1 MSRTLYVSAAAVG
14 AVLCFNAVCYGQT
27 TGKILPGHVPA
38 AVAQLHLQ
46 PVGNLPSGQRLNLAI
61 GLPLR
66 NPQALD
72 QFLEQLYN
80 PASTNFHQY
89 LTPEQFTE
97 RFGPTE
103 QDYQAV
109 IAFAK
114 RHHLSFTATSANR
127 LVLNVSGSV
136 ADLQQAFHVT
146 MRTYRH
152 PTENREFYAPDV
164 EPAVDP
170 ALPVADVSGLNNYAL
185 PHPKNLLVRRLN
197 ETGNVSPKSGSG
209 PSGTYLGNDFRAA
222 YAPGVS
228 LTGSGQMLGL
238 LEFDGY
244 YSNDI
249 ASYESQAGLTN
260 VPLQNTLL
268 NNVSGVPGYSGISG
282 AVDEVSLDIEMA
294 ISMAPGLTKVVVFEG
309 GNPTTILNAMVV
321 SNGVKTL
328 SSSWGWSGG
337 PSTTTDSIFKE
348 MAAQG
353 QSFFNAAGDKDAFT
367 IGANSANGVDNPS
380 LDNAPSSSP
389 YIMQV
394 GGTTLTT
401 TGPGGAWSS
410 ETVWN
415 WGGGTGTA
423 GGVSSYYTIPTWQTN
438 VSMAGNGGS
447 KSYRN
452 IPDVALTADNVYVI
466 YDNGSA
472 GDFGGTSCATPL
484 WAAFT
489 ALVNQQAA
497 LSGKPSVG
505 FINPAVYAIGA
516 SAGYGTDFHDITTGN
531 NTWSDS
537 PNNYY
542 AVAGYDLC
550 TGWGTPNGQNLI
562 NALAPPGALGITPL
576 SGFAASGQIGGPFS
590 GGAETFTLTN
600 ASGTSLNWSL
610 INPASWLSFSS
621 TGGALAGAGQA
632 SVTASLNSA
641 ANSLAVGSYSANVW
655 FTNQT
660 DGVAQL
666 CQFMLQVLPPLA
678 VLPAGGLAS
687 SGVAGGPFSP
697 ASQNFVV
704 TNTSSSLVNWSVI
717 NNSLWLNVSPG
728 GGTLSADGQA
738 TLTASLASA
747 ANTLSAGTYPAS
759 VLITNQ
765 IGGTVNLPFTL
776 QVLPLIQNG
785 GFETGD
791 FTAWTLSGNTAD
803 TLVTANS
810 AFVHSG
816 ADGAAL
822 GPTSLGYLSQTVTT
836 VAGGNY
842 LLSLWLDNPRNVD
855 GATPNVFFAQ
865 WNGNTVLY
873 QTNIPYISWTNLQC
887 VVTATGSS
895 SVLQFGYYDVP
906 YYLGLDDISLTPLPA
921 LSLQAASQNNT
932 QIAGQTSASFNLTWN
947 TVNGLVYQVQYST
960 NLPGTNWINLGKP
973 IIATGAPLT
982 VTDTNA
988 INSSAQRFYRY
999 EILY

>member
-1 MSRTLYVSAAAVG
+1 
-14 AVLCFNAVCYGQT
+14 
-27 TGKILPGHVPA
+27 VPA
-38 AVAQLHLQ
+38 AVARLHLQ
-46 PVGNLPSGQRLNLAI
+46 PVGNLPSSQRLNLVI

-66 NPQALD
+66 NSQALD
-72 QFLEQLYN
+72 QFLEQLYD
-80 PASTNFHQY
+80 PASTIFHQY

-103 QDYQAV
+103 EDYQAV
-109 IAFAK
+109 IAFAQ
-114 RHHLSFTATSANR
+114 RNHLTITATSANR

-136 ADLQQAFHVT
+136 ADIQQAFHVT
-146 MRTYRH
+146 MRSYRH

-164 EPAVDP
+164 EPTVDP
-170 ALPVADVSGLNNYAL
+170 ALPVADVSGLNNYEL
-185 PHPKNLLVRRLN
+185 PHPKNLLVRPLN
-197 ETGNVSPKSGSG
+197 KTGNVSPKSGSG
-209 PSGTYLGNDFRAA
+209 PSGTYMGNDFRAA

-294 ISMAPGLTKVVVFEG
+294 ISMAPGLAKVVVFEG
-309 GNPTTILNAMVV
+309 GEPITVLNAMVA
-321 SNGVKTL
+321 SNGVKSL
-328 SSSWGWSGG
+328 SSSWGWGGG
-337 PSTTTDSIFKE
+337 PSTTMDSIFQE

-353 QSFFNAAGDKDAFT
+353 QSFFNAAGDDDAFT

-415 WGGGTGTA
+415 WGGGTGTS

-438 VSMAGNGGS
+438 VSMANNGGS
-447 KSYRN
+447 TVYRN

-466 YDNGSA
+466 YDNGSS
-472 GDFGGTSCATPL
+472 GDFGGTSCAAPL

-489 ALVNQQAA
+489 ALANQQAA

-516 SAGYGTDFHDITTGN
+516 SAGYSTDFHDITTGN

-537 PNNYY
+537 PANYY

-562 NALAPPGALGITPL
+562 NAFAPSGALGITPL

-590 GGAETFTLTN
+590 GGTETFTLTN
-600 ASGTSLNWSL
+600 SSGTSLTWSL
-610 INPASWLSFSS
+610 INPAAWLSFSA
-621 TGGALAGAGQA
+621 TGGVLAGGGQA
-632 SVTASLNSA
+632 NVTASLNSA
-641 ANSLAVGSYSANVW
+641 ADSLAVGNYSANVW

-660 DGVAQL
+660 SGVAQP
-666 CQFMLQVLPPLA
+666 CQFTLQVLPPLT
-678 VLPAGGLAS
+678 VLPAGGFAS
-687 SGVAGGPFSP
+687 SGLAGGPFSP
-697 ASQNFVV
+697 TSQNFVV

-738 TLTASLASA
+738 PLTATLTSA
-747 ANTLSAGTYPAS
+747 ANTLSAGTYPAN
-759 VLITNQ
+759 VMITNQ
-765 IGGTVNLPFTL
+765 SGASVALPFTL

-785 GFETGD
+785 SFGTGD
-791 FTAWTLSGNTAD
+791 FSGWTLNGD
-803 TLVTANS
+803 TVVNNELINFVTNYLAYNIGTRHHPTNIVITPYPAS
-810 AFVHSG
+810 YF
-816 ADGAAL
+816 AAL
-822 GPTSLGYLSQTVTT
+822 GESNQQAYLSQNVPTYP
-836 VAGGNY
+836 GQPY
-842 LLSLWLDNPRNVD
+842 LLSLWMDSPD
-855 GATPNVFFAQ
+855 GETPNEFSVS
-865 WNGNTVLY
+865 WNGGTLFDRANL
-873 QTNIPYISWTNLQC
+873 PELGWTNLQFL
-887 VVTATGSS
+887 VTATSS
-895 SVLQFGYYDVP
+895 STVLQIGARDDFS
-906 YYLGLDDISLTPLPA
+906 YLELDGVSLMPIAAAGLRVTALPTA
-921 LSLQAASQNNT
+921 NN
-932 QIAGQTSASFNLTWN
+932 SFQFSWN
-947 TVNGLVYQVQYST
+947 TTTGLVYQLQYTT
-960 NLPGTNWINLGKP
+960 NLLATNWLILGKP
-973 IIATGAPLT
+973 ITANGSPLT
-982 VTDTNA
+982 VTVTNTPG
-988 INSSAQRFYRY
+988 SPPQQFYRY